1 MDVGFD
7 VPGLLASDASREP
20 PGNGDEDRVVGDDA
34 ERYAESVKE
43 CSSAAVANR
52 DSSSS
57 PL

>member
-7 VPGLLASDASREP
+7 ALGLLTSDVSREP
-20 PGNGDEDRVVGDDA
+20 LGNGDEDRVVGDDA
-34 ERYAESVKE
+34 ERYAERVKDR
-43 CSSAAVANR
+43 SSAAVANR